1 MKTTRN
7 SSGSKAE
14 PKDCGCRKDAA
25 IRVLLA
31 DDHKT
36 IRDGLVFLLERNSDV
51 KVIAQAE
58 NGQMALDMARELK
71 PDVILMDVSMPV
83 LDGIEATRIITS
95 ELHTPV
101 IAISMH
107 AAQGDEARS
116 MREAGAVDYL
126 SKSGPPELF
135 IAAIHRNS
143 SPLHHQVDER

>member
-1 MKTTRN
+1 MKTSKK

-14 PKDCGCRKDAA
+14 PKGAVGHKESV

-36 IRDGLVFLLERNSDV
+36 IRDGLVILLERNSDV
-51 KVIAQAE
+51 KVIGQAE
-58 NGQMALDMARELK
+58 NGRMALELARELK

-101 IAISMH
+101 IGISMH
-107 AAQGDEARS
+107 NVHGDEARS

-143 SPLHHQVDER
+143 SLHHQVDER